1 MHQNLSGRLA
11 PIIILNIDDEAYRA
25 WGESSITPR
34 DKLAGLMLFSLKA
47 GAAVIVLDIDLSRP
61 GGSKEHDAM
70 LANLVTGELSNA
82 ASQSRASKIILARR
96 VVQDSES
103 NQWIRKLYFE
113 SSMPDQGRSLQA
125 GTTTFLVDDDQVVR
139 RWQLAKTTCDRGV
152 SNAGH
157 ALQLLVAATLFDA
170 QAKLDDARQVLAVS
184 GCSTAGQN
192 PKLSASTSLE
202 LSEGFQV
209 PLDDRSLI
217 SRMRF
222 RFDWSH
228 NRYGDF
234 SSSIVGGRTE
244 RTLVVIPAMLALQ
257 YPLEKAENT
266 LRGAIVLIGNT
277 HYDST
282 DMHITPLGEMPGV
295 LLVANAI
302 YSLLNNGVMKQP
314 HMAVVMVIEI
324 VLILL
329 LAALFTWVSTRYTL
343 WVGLPLGLLLLFL
356 VAVGLFYFGVWFD
369 YVTPLFGP
377 ITHQLIVGMHM
388 KNGVPHGG

>member
-1 MHQNLSGRLA
+1 M
-11 PIIILNIDDEAYRA
+11 
-25 WGESSITPR
+25 
-34 DKLAGLMLFSLKA
+34 
-47 GAAVIVLDIDLSRP
+47 
-61 GGSKEHDAM
+61 
-70 LANLVTGELSNA
+70 
-82 ASQSRASKIILARR
+82 
-96 VVQDSES
+96 
-103 NQWIRKLYFE
+103 
-113 SSMPDQGRSLQA
+113 
-125 GTTTFLVDDDQVVR
+125 
-139 RWQLAKTTCDRGV
+139 TTCDRGV

-170 QAKLDDARQVLAVS
+170 QAKLDDARQVLALS
-184 GCSTAGQN
+184 GCSTAGQD
-192 PKLSASTSLE
+192 PKLSVSTSLE

-234 SSSIVGGRTE
+234 SSSIVGGRTG

-257 YPLEKAENT
+257 YPLEEAENT

-277 HYDST
+277 HYDSR
-282 DMHITPLGEMPGV
+282 DMHVTPLGEMPGV

-314 HMAVVMVIEI
+314 HMAVVVVFEI
-324 VLILL
+324 VVILL

-343 WVGLPLGLLLLFL
+343 WVGLPLVILLLFP

-377 ITHQLIVGMHM
+377 ITHQLLVGKHM
-388 KNGVPHGG
+388 RNGVPHGG

>member
-1 MHQNLSGRLA
+1 
-11 PIIILNIDDEAYRA
+11 
-25 WGESSITPR
+25 
-34 DKLAGLMLFSLKA
+34 MLFSLKA

-70 LANLVTGELSNA
+70 LANLVTSEVSNA

-125 GTTTFLVDDDQVVR
+125 GTTTFLVDNDQVVR
-139 RWQLAKTTCDRGV
+139 RWQLAMTTCDRGV

-170 QAKLDDARQVLAVS
+170 QAKLDDARQVLALS
-184 GCSTAGQN
+184 GCSTAGQD
-192 PKLSASTSLE
+192 PKLSVSTSLE

-228 NRYGDF
+228 NCYGDF
-234 SSSIVGGRTE
+234 SSSIVGGRTG

-257 YPLEKAENT
+257 YPLEEAENT

-277 HYDST
+277 HYDSR
-282 DMHITPLGEMPGV
+282 DMHVTPLGEMPGV

-314 HMAVVMVIEI
+314 HMAVVVVFEI
-324 VLILL
+324 VVILL

-343 WVGLPLGLLLLFL
+343 WVGLPLVILLLFP

-377 ITHQLIVGMHM
+377 ITHQLLVGKHM
-388 KNGVPHGG
+388 RNGVPHGG